1 MSLYHLFYS
10 TVTAVTRTDI
20 ILELRACSKQSHK
33 SISVHQSWEIFFPAL
48 FPEVA
53 LMSDPSFK
61 LFIQS
66 SQGMLCLTVTTTV
79 WKEAPLNG
87 ISTHPLHTMPTCMA
101 LTPFPNPQALWGW
114 STSPIRGV
122 VWTAF
127 ALSLHFCAQ
136 AGRANP
142 LLYMLLLL
150 ICILDCYLCLLSTSQ
165 RKYWSRTSM
174 PTPYNL
180 GLIVQFC

>member
-114 STSPIRGV
+114 STSPLRGGGSGQ
-122 VWTAF
+122 
-127 ALSLHFCAQ
+127 LLHCHCTFVPKLAEPIPC
-136 AGRANP
+136 
-142 LLYMLLLL
+142 
-150 ICILDCYLCLLSTSQ
+150 CTCYCFSF
-165 RKYWSRTSM
+165 
-174 PTPYNL
+174 
-180 GLIVQFC
+180 VF